1 MYPGSSHRRLSLQ
14 QSMSMMRSE
23 PNIHRRCSLD
33 PLTLK
38 KLTAPF
44 EFHSPSH
51 GQSQSLGR
59 LPLHSN
65 SPSASHLHSS
75 PHGSNSHLSNHGSN
89 SSLNDQ
95 LYPTFTS
102 PDDPMEQQELR
113 SKSLGNIYSSL
124 SSHTQQQQQQSSP
137 VQQALSQ
144 QQQQQQQQQLSVP
157 LQQQASPAGSTIQH
171 QHQHQ
176 QLLPLPVSGALG
188 AAAVG
193 STAGVSGASG
203 GSGGNGGG
211 GVGAQKRRASYGFN
225 NLTRSAIKR
234 PRYARVCVRVCVHVC
249 VRVCANVYG
258 CVCVCACIWRKT
270 KLYMWYVYTSRTC
283 TVIVAQAWSTI
294 IVAHTYRK
302 STFIV
307 LIFESACRDL
317 YK

>member
-44 EFHSPSH
+44 EFHPTASI

-75 PHGSNSHLSNHGSN
+75 PHGSNSHLSTHGSN

-102 PDDPMEQQELR
+102 PDDPTLEQQELR

-124 SSHTQQQQQQSSP
+124 SSSHSQQQPRQQTSPIHQQQQQ
-137 VQQALSQ
+137 QQALSQ
-144 QQQQQQQQQLSVP
+144 QQQQQQQALSQQQQLNMP
-157 LQQQASPAGSTIQH
+157 PQQASPVGSAAAAAV
-171 QHQHQ
+171 HQHQ
-176 QLLPLPVSGALG
+176 QQHQQLPTLSSGALG
-188 AAAVG
+188 AAGVG
-193 STAGVSGASG
+193 STAGGSGAGSGGGAVSG
-203 GSGGNGGG
+203 GSGGG

-225 NLTRSAIKR
+225 NLTRSTIKR
-234 PRYARVCVRVCVHVC
+234 PRYAHVC
-249 VRVCANVYG
+249 
-258 CVCVCACIWRKT
+258 
-270 KLYMWYVYTSRTC
+270 M
-283 TVIVAQAWSTI
+283 
-294 IVAHTYRK
+294 
-302 STFIV
+302 
-307 LIFESACRDL
+307 
-317 YK
+317 

>member
-14 QSMSMMRSE
+14 QSMSLMRSE

-44 EFHSPSH
+44 EFHHTPSI

-65 SPSASHLHSS
+65 SPSASHSLLHSS
-75 PHGSNSHLSNHGSN
+75 PHGSNSHLSTHGSN

-124 SSHTQQQQQQSSP
+124 SSHSQHQQPQPRSSPVQQQQQQALSQQQHQ
-137 VQQALSQ
+137 QQALSQ
-144 QQQQQQQQQLSVP
+144 QQQRQHVP
-157 LQQQASPAGSTIQH
+157 PQQASPVGNAVHQ

-176 QLLPLPVSGALG
+176 QLPPLSSGALG
-188 AAAVG
+188 AAGVG
-193 STAGVSGASG
+193 STAGGSGAG
-203 GSGGNGGG
+203 GGGGGVSGGNGSG

-225 NLTRSAIKR
+225 NLTRGAIKR
-234 PRYARVCVRVCVHVC
+234 PRYAHVM
-249 VRVCANVYG
+249 
-258 CVCVCACIWRKT
+258 CVCTYECE
-270 KLYMWYVYTSRTC
+270 YV
-283 TVIVAQAWSTI
+283 
-294 IVAHTYRK
+294 
-302 STFIV
+302 
-307 LIFESACRDL
+307 
-317 YK
+317 